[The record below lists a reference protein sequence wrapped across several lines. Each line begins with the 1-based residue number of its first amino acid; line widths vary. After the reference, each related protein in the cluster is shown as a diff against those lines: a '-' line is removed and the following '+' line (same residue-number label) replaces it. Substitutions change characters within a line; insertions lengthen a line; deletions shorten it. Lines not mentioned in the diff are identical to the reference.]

1 MAYDGPNT
9 MLRLVAAAAI
19 RKGQICKLSSSQATP
34 CTVAGEAFTG
44 VAIADAVAG
53 GPVTLVVN
61 GEVDVETADTSPIM
75 TEVMTDANGR
85 AVAKTSTNV
94 IVGLLLEPG
103 LAVSGSVGAPARLL
117 VRSKLSV

>member
-19 RKGQICKLSSSQATP
+19 RKGQICKLSSGQATP

-53 GPVTLVVN
+53 GPVTLVVE

-75 TEVMTDANGR
+75 TEVQTDANGR
-85 AVAKTSTNV
+85 AIAKVSTNV